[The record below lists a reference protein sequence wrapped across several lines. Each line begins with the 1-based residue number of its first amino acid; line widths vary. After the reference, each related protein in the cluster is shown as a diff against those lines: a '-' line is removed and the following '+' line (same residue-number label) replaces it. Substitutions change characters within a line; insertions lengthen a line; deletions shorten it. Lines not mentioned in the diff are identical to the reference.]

1 MGSDTKLTKTRRRMK
16 AAKRA
21 ELRSKKANKHLA
33 KLHAKGFNKPLSL
46 HDKPPFRADF
56 LLEAS
61 ERRNFGDV
69 KIVFFLFQAGQADSG
84 TDSRRGAPSVPREIP
99 DLSQLDEWLAN
110 REQQISGLKPGVEA
124 GVLWAEKAGKQS
136 PVSIVYLPGY
146 TATRG
151 ELSPAVERI
160 AQTLGANLFF
170 CRPSGQG
177 MGIEGHQNVTMND
190 WVEDGLEALE
200 IGRRLGP
207 ESGRGGHQYRSHA
220 CLLADL
226 GTGCVESGGN
236 HSGVPKSHPQ
246 ESRLGTAPLAGKG
259 ALAGAIRGQASHN
272 AAPKRAPFPF
282 LGFES
287 QQPFADPH
295 DAVGPLGPTVP
306 FLPLADAGPGR
317 F

>member
-1 MGSDTKLTKTRRRMK
+1 MSKL
-16 AAKRA
+16 
-21 ELRSKKANKHLA
+21 S
-33 KLHAKGFNKPLSL
+33 FS
-46 HDKPPFRADF
+46 F
-56 LLEAS
+56 S
-61 ERRNFGDV
+61 
-69 KIVFFLFQAGQADSG
+69 AGQADSG

-200 IGRRLGP
+200 IGRRLGQKVVVVATSTGATLACWLTLGP
-207 ESGRGGHQYRSHA
+207 AASRVAATILVSPNLTLKNRGSELLLWPGKELWLALFAGRQVTMQPQNELHSRFWDLNHNSHSLIPMMRLVHLA
-220 CLLADL
+220 RRCRFCLWPTPVLVVFDPDDTVVDEKVTVRLFSQAPAALATLQPWTAQPGDDHHVL
-226 GTGCVESGGN
+226 AGDALAPG
-236 HSGVPKSHPQ
+236 
-246 ESRLGTAPLAGKG
+246 GTAPLVF
-259 ALAGAIRGQASHN
+259 LAVNYLR
-272 AAPKRAPFPF
+272 
-282 LGFES
+282 
-287 QQPFADPH
+287 
-295 DAVGPLGPTVP
+295 TV
-306 FLPLADAGPGR
+306 L
-317 F
+317 